1 MIVASAAFRPNQT
14 LPVREFPKRVLVA
27 VVLIPIVLGCVWAG
41 GAALV
46 TLLALA
52 SGLAA
57 WEFYRLAE
65 ARGVHALAVPGI
77 ALSALIP
84 VLVHARYLGLWVPS
98 VSVVALLVPLVL
110 TMALFARGVAGSPMA
125 AVGATLT
132 GIVYTG
138 GMLSFAYALRY
149 QEFAVG
155 ARAGTILV
163 MFPVVVTWLNDSG
176 AYFFGRRFGRA
187 RLMPS
192 VSPGKTWA
200 GAYGAVLTSVLAT
213 WLLAAQVLPRWAN
226 LRLGFASI
234 LVVGITLSLAAQV
247 GDLAESM
254 FKREAGVKD
263 SSHLIPGHGGVL
275 DRVDSLLFTL
285 PVGFVLLGS
294 LLRYAP

>member
-1 MIVASAAFRPNQT
+1 
-14 LPVREFPKRVLVA
+14 VREFPKRVLVA
-27 VVLIPIVLGCVWAG
+27 IVLIPIVLGCVWAG
-41 GAALV
+41 GPALV

-65 ARGVHALAVPGI
+65 ARGTQALRAPGI
-77 ALSALIP
+77 VLSALIP
-84 VLVHARYLGLWVPS
+84 VLVHARFLGLWVPP
-98 VSVVALLVPLVL
+98 VSWVALLVPVL
-110 TMALFARGVAGSPMA
+110 LTIALFARGVSGGPLA

-149 QEFAVG
+149 HEFVVD
-155 ARAGTILV
+155 ARAGTAVL
-163 MFPVVVTWLNDSG
+163 MLPVVVTWLNDSG
-176 AYFFGRRFGRA
+176 AYFAGRTWGRA
-187 RLMPS
+187 KLMPT

-200 GAYGAVLTSVLAT
+200 GAYGAVVASVLTT
-213 WLLAAQVLPRWAN
+213 WLFAAFILPSWAH
-226 LRLGFASI
+226 LTLGVPAI
-234 LVVGITLSLAAQV
+234 IVVGVVLSIAAQV

-263 SSHLIPGHGGVL
+263 SSALIPGHGGVL

-285 PVGFVLLGS
+285 PVGYVLLGA
-294 LLRYAP
+294 LLRYTP

>member
-1 MIVASAAFRPNQT
+1 MS
-14 LPVREFPKRVLVA
+14 EFPKRLLVA
-27 VVLIPIVLGCVWAG
+27 IVLIPIVVSCVWFG
-41 GAALV
+41 GPALV

-65 ARGVHALAVPGI
+65 VRGARPLSGVGI
-77 ALSALIP
+77 VASVLIP
-84 VLVHARYLGLWVPS
+84 VVVHARFLGFWVPP
-98 VSVVALLVPLVL
+98 VSVVALLVPLLL
-110 TMALFARGVAGSPMA
+110 TVALFTRGSDGGPMA
-125 AVGATLT
+125 AVGTTLA

-149 QEFAVG
+149 HEFVVD
-155 ARAGTILV
+155 ARGGTALV
-163 MFPVVVTWLNDSG
+163 LLPVVVTWLNDTG
-176 AYFFGRRFGRA
+176 AYVAGRAFGRA
-187 RLMPS
+187 KLMPT

-200 GAYGAVLTSVLAT
+200 GAYGAVVASVLTT
-213 WLLAAQVLPRWAN
+213 WVLAAFVLPPMAHLSMRP
-226 LRLGFASI
+226 LGI
-234 LVVGITLSLAAQV
+234 VVVGVGLSLAAQV

-294 LLRYAP
+294 FLVYRP

>member
-1 MIVASAAFRPNQT
+1 MS
-14 LPVREFPKRVLVA
+14 EFPKRLLVA
-27 VVLIPIVLGCVWAG
+27 IVLIPIVLACVWFG
-41 GAALV
+41 GPALV

-65 ARGVHALAVPGI
+65 VRGARPLGAVGVS
-77 ALSALIP
+77 LSALIP
-84 VLVHARYLGLWVPS
+84 LLVHARYLGFWVPP
-98 VSVVALLVPLVL
+98 VSVVALLVPVL
-110 TMALFARGVAGSPMA
+110 LAVVLFARGSDGGPVA
-125 AVGATLT
+125 AVGITLA

-149 QEFAVG
+149 HAFAVD
-155 ARAGTILV
+155 ARGGTALV
-163 MFPVVVTWLNDSG
+163 LLPMVVTWLNDTG
-176 AYFFGRRFGRA
+176 AYVAGRAFGRA
-187 RLMPS
+187 KLMPT

-200 GAYGAVLTSVLAT
+200 GAYGAVVASVLTT
-213 WLLAAQVLPRWAN
+213 WVIAAYVLPPMAHLT
-226 LRLGFASI
+226 LRPLGI
-234 LVVGITLSLAAQV
+234 VVVGVGLSLAAQI
-247 GDLAESM
+247 GDLVESM

-294 LLRYAP
+294 FLVFRP

>member
-1 MIVASAAFRPNQT
+1 VS
-14 LPVREFPKRVLVA
+14 EFPKRLLVA
-27 VVLIPIVLGCVWAG
+27 IVLIPVVLGCVWAG
-41 GAALV
+41 GPALV

-57 WEFYRLAE
+57 WEFFRLAE
-65 ARGVHALAVPGI
+65 ARGVRPLHVLGA

-84 VLVHARYLGLWVPS
+84 LLVHARFTGFWVPP

-110 TMALFARGVAGSPMA
+110 AVALFARGADGHPMA

-132 GIVYTG
+132 GVLYTG

-149 QEFAVG
+149 HEFVID
-155 ARAGTILV
+155 ARGGTAIELL
-163 MFPVVVTWLNDSG
+163 PLVVTWLNDSG
-176 AYFFGRRFGRA
+176 AYLAGRTWGRA
-187 RLMPS
+187 KLMPS

-200 GAYGAVLTSVLAT
+200 GAYGAVAASVLTT
-213 WLLAAQVLPRWAN
+213 WALAVFVLPPMAHVT
-226 LRLGFASI
+226 LRPVGI
-234 LVVGITLSLAAQV
+234 VVVGVALSIAAQV

-263 SSHLIPGHGGVL
+263 SSHLIPGHGGML

-285 PVGFVLLGS
+285 PVAYVLLGRF
-294 LLRYAP
+294 LTYAP

>member
-1 MIVASAAFRPNQT
+1 MS
-14 LPVREFPKRVLVA
+14 EFPKRLLVA
-27 VVLIPIVLGCVWAG
+27 IVLIPIVVACVWFG
-41 GAALV
+41 GPALV

-65 ARGVHALAVPGI
+65 ARGARP
-77 ALSALIP
+77 LSAIGVAISAIIP
-84 VLVHARYLGLWVPS
+84 VVVHARYLGFWVPP
-98 VSVVALLVPLVL
+98 VSVVALLVPLLL
-110 TMALFARGVAGSPMA
+110 TAVLFARGSDGGPMA
-125 AVGATLT
+125 AVGITLA

-149 QEFAVG
+149 HEFVVD
-155 ARAGTILV
+155 ARGGTALV
-163 MFPVVVTWLNDSG
+163 LLPVVVTWLNDTG
-176 AYFFGRRFGRA
+176 AYVAGRVVGRA
-187 RLMPS
+187 KLMPS

-200 GAYGAVLTSVLAT
+200 GAYGAVVASVLTT
-213 WLLAAQVLPRWAN
+213 WVLAAFVLPPMAHLSMRP
-226 LRLGFASI
+226 LGI
-234 LVVGITLSLAAQV
+234 VVVGVGLSLAAQV
-247 GDLAESM
+247 GDLAESL

-294 LLRYAP
+294 FLVYRP